1 MKENEMYINF
11 IIESWKFSNT
21 VDKILDK
28 LNESE
33 KKRYKSRLSWYQ
45 KQLTNTLN
53 GCGYKFVDMSN
64 SPYDAGMALTPLNID
79 EFSQKDDLIVDYI
92 IEPIIMDSKGNIVRT
107 GTAMLR
113 RK

>member
-1 MKENEMYINF
+1 MDKNEMYINF

-21 VDKILDK
+21 VDKMMDK
-28 LNESE
+28 LSDLE
-33 KKRYKSRLSWYQ
+33 KKRYKSRLVWYK
-45 KQLTNTLN
+45 KQLCNTLS

-79 EFSQKDDLIVDYI
+79 EFTKDDALVVDYI
-92 IEPIIMDSKGNIVRT
+92 IEPIIMDLEGNIVRT

>member
-21 VDKILDK
+21 IDKIIDK

-33 KKRYKSRLSWYQ
+33 KKRYKSRLLWYQ

-53 GCGYKFVDMSN
+53 GFGYKFVDMSN
-64 SPYDAGMALTPLNID
+64 SPYDTGMALTPLNID
-79 EFSQKDDLIVDYI
+79 EFSQNDDLIVDYI